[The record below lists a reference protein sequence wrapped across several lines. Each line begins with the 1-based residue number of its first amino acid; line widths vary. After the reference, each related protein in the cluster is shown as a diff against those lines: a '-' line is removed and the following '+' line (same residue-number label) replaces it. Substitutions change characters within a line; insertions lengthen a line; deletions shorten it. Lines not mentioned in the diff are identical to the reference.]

1 LDAAYL
7 RSAGLEVED
16 VEPHDEALTELVQQI
31 RVKLLGA
38 EIMVGLQKLDL
49 PSVDFSNAKQLV
61 RSAFSVIRQGQLGYA
76 ILVGSKSQTAI

>member
-7 RSAGLEVED
+7 RYAGLEVED

-31 RVKLLGA
+31 RMKLLGA

-76 ILVGSKSQTAI
+76 ILVCSKSQTAI